1 MFEKIMHVDSS
12 LSKEDLKV
20 QIKQLR
26 NKLAL
31 QQHQIKEKQ
40 VPVLINID
48 GWGQA
53 GKGTLLS
60 HMIREL
66 DPRFYQVYAYK
77 EENEEESRKP
87 LLWRYIENIPE
98 RGKISFFDTSYI
110 EELTIKSVTK
120 YLSEKK
126 LNHHLS
132 EVCTLERQLRDNDYI
147 IVKLFLH
154 ISKEEEAHRN
164 IKLLEDRT
172 TSWKVT
178 DLDRLQ
184 VERRGKYE
192 KAYEYILEK
201 TDTDYNPWHIIPA
214 KDKKEAE
221 FLALTFITDTIEE
234 VLNHPV
240 TAPPITENNFP
251 LLKMPELSSVPLDQ
265 DISDE
270 EYKER
275 LDDLQDKLS
284 KLNNRIYKQG
294 IPIVIAYEGWDA
306 SGKGGN
312 IKRLTHSF
320 DARGCN
326 VHPIAAP
333 SPEEKAKHYLW
344 RFSTRL
350 PKSSHVTLFD
360 RSWYGRVLVE
370 RIEEYCSEDDWKRAY
385 NEINE
390 FEKWISDW
398 GAIVIK
404 FWIQIDKD
412 TQLKRFEERQ
422 ANPEKIWKITDEDW
436 RNREKWDD
444 YEVAVNEMLQKTSTS
459 YAPWHIIESNSK
471 KYARIKTLEIVL
483 AAIEER
489 LDDY

>member
-1 MFEKIMHVDSS
+1 MFDKILEVDSA
-12 LSKEDLKV
+12 LSKEEQKMKV
-20 QIKQLR
+20 KELR
-26 NKLAL
+26 KKLAVL
-31 QQHQIKEKQ
+31 QHKIKDMQI
-40 VPVLINID
+40 PVLINVD

-66 DPRFYQVYAYK
+66 DPRFYQVFAYK
-77 EENEEESRKP
+77 EENEEEARKP

-98 RGKISFFDTSYI
+98 CGKIAFYDTSYT

-120 YLSEKK
+120 YLSPKK
-126 LNHHLS
+126 LDHHID
-132 EVCTLERQLRDNDYI
+132 EVCTLERQLKDNGYV

-154 ISKEEEAHRN
+154 ISKEEEAGRN

-184 VERRGKYE
+184 VESRGKFENSYQ
-192 KAYEYILEK
+192 YILEK
-201 TDTDYNPWHIIPA
+201 TNTEYCPWHIIPA
-214 KDKKEAE
+214 KDRKEAE
-221 FLALTFITDTIEE
+221 LLALTI
-234 VLNHPV
+234 
-240 TAPPITENNFP
+240 ITEAIDEAINNPIINPTISENHFP
-251 LLKMPELSSVPLDQ
+251 LLEMPTLDQVSLDQ
-265 DISDE
+265 DISDQ
-270 EYKER
+270 EYEER
-275 LDDLQDKLS
+275 LEELQDKLE
-284 KLNNRIYKQG
+284 KLNNRVYKQG

-306 SGKGGN
+306 AGKGGN
-312 IKRLTHSF
+312 IRRVTHAF

-326 VHPIAAP
+326 VYPIKSP

-344 RFSTRL
+344 RFSTKL
-350 PKSSHVTLFD
+350 PKTSHLSIFD

-370 RIEEYCSEDDWKRAY
+370 RVEGYCKENDWKRAY

-422 ANPEKIWKITDEDW
+422 ADPEKLWKITDEDW

-444 YEVAVNEMLQKTSTS
+444 YEIAVNEMLQKTSTP

-483 AAIEER
+483 DAIEDK
-489 LDDY
+489 LKDY

>member
-1 MFEKIMHVDSS
+1 MFEKILQVDSV
-12 LSKEDLKV
+12 LTKEERKSK
-20 QIKQLR
+20 IKELR
-26 NKLAL
+26 EKLAL
-31 QQHQIKEKQ
+31 QQHQIKEKEI
-40 VPVLINID
+40 PVLINID

-66 DPRFYQVYAYK
+66 DPRFYQVFAYK
-77 EENEEESRKP
+77 EENDDEARKP
-87 LLWRYIENIPE
+87 LLWRYIENIPS
-98 RGKISFFDTSYI
+98 RGKISFFDTSYT

-120 YLSEKK
+120 ILSKEK
-126 LNHHLS
+126 LDHHIS
-132 EVCTLERQLRDNDYI
+132 EVRTLERQLRDNDYV

-154 ISKEEEAHRN
+154 ISKEEEAQRN

-172 TSWKVT
+172 TAWKVT
-178 DLDRLQ
+178 DHDRLQ
-184 VERRGKYE
+184 VERRSKYE
-192 KAYEYILEK
+192 KAYEYILEN
-201 TDTDYNPWHIIPA
+201 TDTEYNPCYIIPA
-214 KDKKEAE
+214 KDRKEAE
-221 FLALTFITDTIEE
+221 LLALTIVTKAIDEAI
-234 VLNHPV
+234 NNPV
-240 TAPPITENNFP
+240 TNPSIPKHNFP
-251 LLKMPELSSVPLDQ
+251 LLEMPTLNSISLDQ
-265 DISDE
+265 DISDA

-275 LDDLQDKLS
+275 LDALQDKLS
-284 KLNNRIYKQG
+284 ELNNRIYKQG

-306 SGKGGN
+306 AGKGGN

-333 SPEEKAKHYLW
+333 SNDERAKHYLW
-344 RFSTRL
+344 RFSTKL
-350 PKSSHVTLFD
+350 PKSSHLTIFD

-370 RIEEYCSEDDWKRAY
+370 RVEKYCSENEWKRAY

-390 FEKWISDW
+390 FERWISDW

-422 ANPEKIWKITDEDW
+422 NDSEKQWKITDEDW
-436 RNREKWDD
+436 RNREKWDE
-444 YEVAVNEMLQKTSTS
+444 YEEAVNEMLQKTSTKN
-459 YAPWHIIESNSK
+459 APWHIIESNSK